1 MIGRCVSY
9 HLLVVIGAVAAV
21 DQTARVSGVL
31 LLTQESL
38 LLGTGVCRGGGWEGK
53 DRGDKRKR
61 WKEEGKGGREE
72 VLNSM

>member
-9 HLLVVIGAVAAV
+9 HLLVVIGTVAAV
-21 DQTARVSGVL
+21 DQTARGSGVL

-38 LLGTGVCRGGGWEGK
+38 LLGTGAYRGGGK

-61 WKEEGKGGREE
+61 WKEKQEY
-72 VLNSM
+72 LNSM